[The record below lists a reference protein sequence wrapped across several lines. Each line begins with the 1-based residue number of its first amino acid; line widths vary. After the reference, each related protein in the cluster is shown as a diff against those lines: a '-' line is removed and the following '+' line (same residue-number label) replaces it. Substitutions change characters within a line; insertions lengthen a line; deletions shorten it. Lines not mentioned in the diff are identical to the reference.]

1 MKKLMQILLLRLF
14 GHKPKIE
21 VLTPITQFKTTLPTR
36 KPSFE
41 QWVKEFNVSML
52 WDRKIVNI
60 D

>member
-1 MKKLMQILLLRLF
+1 MQILLLRLF